1 MLLYLIL
8 NDLIYKEIGAS
19 MIIGFRSSRN
29 KWYAID
35 TINNIGIIYKRI
47 GASNNVTSNQ
57 LRQGNIKRH

>member
-1 MLLYLIL
+1 MLVIWDYLKRV
-8 NDLIYKEIGAS
+8 KEQF
-19 MIIGFRSSRN
+19 MIIGFRSSRK

-35 TINNIGIIYKRI
+35 TVNKIGIIYKRI